1 MRGSREYKV
10 SAKVPTWCRTVDL
23 ARRPTSP
30 SSSSS
35 TSSSSAFVVSASADL
50 LLLGEARHLTIVPDD
65 I

>member
-30 SSSSS
+30 SSSS
-35 TSSSSAFVVSASADL
+35 TSSSSAFVLSASADL